1 MSVQQGSL
9 LEVLKK
15 KMRGLKDD
23 LETALETAN
32 EYKLRAL
39 DETRRR
45 EEVRLSFESIFLD
58 HSFFDFLRETI
69 IKHCRQDHELWV
81 RFHPDLLLLLLLS
94 FHALMRRQIDQE
106 LVIYVSTCEVPFKVI
121 YKCCSSA
128 KCESE
133 RWMC

>member
-23 LETALETAN
+23 LETALETVN

-45 EEVRLSFESIFLD
+45 EEVRLTINYSILF
-58 HSFFDFLRETI
+58 
-69 IKHCRQDHELWV
+69 
-81 RFHPDLLLLLLLS
+81 
-94 FHALMRRQIDQE
+94 
-106 LVIYVSTCEVPFKVI
+106 
-121 YKCCSSA
+121 
-128 KCESE
+128 
-133 RWMC
+133 